1 MRTLPSSLSASLFL
15 GALLCAPVCAEEAVF
30 ADGRVMRVT
39 SVKPLGENAWLL
51 ELKDG
56 GQISCAR
63 SRLVEVRPD
72 PPPIPAGGE
81 QRPWERM
88 AGPYGE
94 LIERLSEERGLEPRL
109 VVAVIQAESNF
120 DPFALSS
127 KGAQGL
133 MQLMPATAD
142 ELAVEDP
149 FDPEDNLRGGIDYLR
164 RMLDRYQGDLELA
177 LAAYN
182 AGPGAVDRA
191 GGKVPD
197 YPETRRYVE
206 SVKRL
211 AAGLGADVGTKLD
224 RDAPNHS
231 PGTP

>member
-1 MRTLPSSLSASLFL
+1 MRDFSARLARSLLL
-15 GALLCAPVCAEEAVF
+15 GAALCLPAGAEEAVL

-39 SVKPLGENAWLL
+39 AVKPLGENAWLL
-51 ELKDG
+51 ELVGG

-81 QRPWERM
+81 QLAWERL

-94 LIERLSEERGLEPRL
+94 LIERLAGERGLEPRL
-109 VVAVIQAESNF
+109 VVAVIHAESNF
-120 DPFALSS
+120 DPLALSD

-149 FDPEDNLRGGIDYLR
+149 FDPEENLRGGIDYLR
-164 RMLDRYQGDLELA
+164 RMIDRYEGDLELA

-182 AGPGAVDRA
+182 AGPEAVKRH
-191 GGKVPD
+191 GGVPP
-197 YPETRRYVE
+197 YPETRAYIRRVLNQYR
-206 SVKRL
+206 RL
-211 AAGLGADVGTKLD
+211 
-224 RDAPNHS
+224 
-231 PGTP
+231 